1 MDVSPIQ
8 RQAMQ
13 ANAAHVPAAPAR
25 APREPGPAQ
34 GARPVAEKQPT
45 QHTGAA
51 NSTEVLVTWHAASLG
66 YVTRVVDQHT
76 GSVLYESPPEQVLAM
91 VQKVV
96 ESLRGSAA

>member
-8 RQAMQ
+8 RQANQ
-13 ANAAHVPAAPAR
+13 ANAAHAPAAPAR
-25 APREPGPAQ
+25 APQEPGPAQ
-34 GARPVAEKQPT
+34 AARPVADQEPT
-45 QHTGAA
+45 QRNRAA
-51 NSTEVLVTWHAASLG
+51 DSTEVLVTWHAASLG

-91 VQKVV
+91 VQKVI